1 MDQEKVHAT
10 HAWESG
16 AHLHDDFFLSLVR
29 FHLTSDLYSAA
40 LASGAPL
47 VDQWSL
53 QCLVT
58 LRDDLVHGELQVANI
73 VMTLQVIHVVLV
85 IDIVNVAPVV
95 LALLKVVLHVEGLD
109 PAGVQVVHDHLRHA
123 QLLPLVSDLLREDH
137 YAIRPRKRVKVR
149 QVFRC
154 KTDAHSLHEAIIS
167 RVDALVHGGQD
178 GIVQVLADAA
188 GALDGACVLMRAHA
202 RHAVTKC
209 GSHT

>member
-1 MDQEKVHAT
+1 MDQEKVHTT

-29 FHLTSDLYSAA
+29 FHLTSDLHSAA
-40 LASGAPL
+40 LASGAFL
-47 VDQWSL
+47 VDQWAL

-73 VMTLQVIHVVLV
+73 VMTLQVLHIVLV
-85 IDIVNVAPVV
+85 IDIVHVTPVV

-123 QLLPLVSDLLREDH
+123 KLLPLVSDLLREDH
-137 YAIRPRKRVKVR
+137 YAIRPRKRVKVW
-149 QVFRC
+149 QIFCC
-154 KTDAHSLHEAIIS
+154 KTDAYSLHEAIVG
-167 RVDALVHGGQD
+167 RVNALIHGGQD
-178 GIVQVLADAA
+178 GIIEVLADAA
-188 GALDGACVLMRAHA
+188 GTLDGACVLVRAHA